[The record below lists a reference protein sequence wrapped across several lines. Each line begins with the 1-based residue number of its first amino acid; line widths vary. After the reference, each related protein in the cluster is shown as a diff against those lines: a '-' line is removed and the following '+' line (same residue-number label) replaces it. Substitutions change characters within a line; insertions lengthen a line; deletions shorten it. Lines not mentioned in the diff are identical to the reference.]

1 MLLNYFQKIDNI
13 ISYLLG
19 NYLNEKKFLKKKLKK
34 NITFIDIGA
43 NVGTFSEF
51 INDNFLIKDAYLF
64 EPSVSSFNY
73 LNNKFGKNNN
83 FFIKNIGLSNKKGK
97 KIFYEYKLSS
107 QSSFY
112 KLNKSFQSLGG
123 INKKY
128 YVNFF
133 RLDSVLKSIGF
144 VDLCKIDAQGEDL
157 NILKGMSLILKK
169 RLIKIIKIELSF
181 INFYEKNDLNYLDII
196 NFLSVYKYKLINIS
210 KIKYFKNQI
219 GFCDAYF
226 ELSE

>member
-1 MLLNYFQKIDNI
+1 MN
-13 ISYLLG
+13 
-19 NYLNEKKFLKKKLKK
+19 K
-34 NITFIDIGA
+34 N
-43 NVGTFSEF
+43 
-51 INDNFLIKDAYLF
+51 
-64 EPSVSSFNY
+64 
-73 LNNKFGKNNN
+73 
-83 FFIKNIGLSNKKGK
+83 
-97 KIFYEYKLSS
+97 
-107 QSSFY
+107 
-112 KLNKSFQSLGG
+112 FQSLGG

-128 YVNFF
+128 YVNFY
-133 RLDSVLKSIGF
+133 RLDSILKKIGF
-144 VDLCKIDAQGEDL
+144 IDLCKIDAQGEDL

-181 INFYEKNDLNYLDII
+181 VNFYEKNDLNYLDII

>member
-1 MLLNYFQKIDNI
+1 LNLQ
-13 ISYLLG
+13 LAL
-19 NYLNEKKFLKKKLKK
+19 
-34 NITFIDIGA
+34 
-43 NVGTFSEF
+43 
-51 INDNFLIKDAYLF
+51 
-64 EPSVSSFNY
+64 FNY
-73 LNNKFGKNNN
+73 LNDKFCKNRN
-83 FFIKNIGLSNKKGK
+83 FVIKNIGLSNQKGK
-97 KIFYEYKLSS
+97 RIFYDYKLSS

-112 KLNKSFQSLGG
+112 KLNKNFQSLGE

-128 YVNFF
+128 YVNFY
-133 RLDSVLKSIGF
+133 RLDSILKKIGF
-144 VDLCKIDAQGEDL
+144 IDLCKIDAQGEDL

-196 NFLSVYKYKLINIS
+196 NFLLVYKYKLINIS

-226 ELSE
+226 ELSK

>member
-64 EPSVSSFNY
+64 EPSVRSFNY
-73 LNNKFGKNNN
+73 LNNKFGKKNN
-83 FFIKNIGLSNKKGK
+83 FFIRNIGLSNKKGK
-97 KIFYEYKLSS
+97 KIFYDYKLSS

-112 KLNKSFQSLGG
+112 KLNKRFQSLGG
-123 INKKY
+123 ANKKY
-128 YVNFF
+128 YVNFY
-133 RLDSVLKSIGF
+133 RLDSILKKIGF
-144 VDLCKIDAQGEDL
+144 IDLCKIDAQGEEL

-181 INFYEKNDLNYLDII
+181 INFYDKNDLNYLDII

-219 GFCDAYF
+219 GFCDDYF
-226 ELSE
+226 ELSK

>member
-1 MLLNYFQKIDNI
+1 MLLNYFQKLDDIF
-13 ISYLLG
+13 SYLLG
-19 NYLNEKKFLKKKLKK
+19 NYLNEKKFLQKKIKK

-112 KLNKSFQSLGG
+112 KLNKSFQCAL
-123 INKKY
+123 
-128 YVNFF
+128 
-133 RLDSVLKSIGF
+133 RCPL
-144 VDLCKIDAQGEDL
+144 
-157 NILKGMSLILKK
+157 
-169 RLIKIIKIELSF
+169 RPRP
-181 INFYEKNDLNYLDII
+181 
-196 NFLSVYKYKLINIS
+196 
-210 KIKYFKNQI
+210 
-219 GFCDAYF
+219 FCVGP
-226 ELSE
+226 

>member
-73 LNNKFGKNNN
+73 LNNKFGK
-83 FFIKNIGLSNKKGK
+83 KK
-97 KIFYEYKLSS
+97 
-107 QSSFY
+107 
-112 KLNKSFQSLGG
+112 
-123 INKKY
+123 
-128 YVNFF
+128 
-133 RLDSVLKSIGF
+133 
-144 VDLCKIDAQGEDL
+144 
-157 NILKGMSLILKK
+157 
-169 RLIKIIKIELSF
+169 
-181 INFYEKNDLNYLDII
+181 
-196 NFLSVYKYKLINIS
+196 
-210 KIKYFKNQI
+210 
-219 GFCDAYF
+219 
-226 ELSE
+226 